1 MRYSNIYYIV
11 TTVVVAPLWVG
22 LVNKFF
28 EGKPI
33 LSIIAIIISSLI
45 LLFVATLAGYDFIK
59 KHDLCYKFQ
68 RWKMDFAVK
77 KTRKKLKKIIRK
89 TKDAS
94 VRNYAFNTLREISP
108 QKIYYGIL
116 NDLAEK
122 ERRPVVKE
130 ILLSQMKQIGEEK

>member
-1 MRYSNIYYIV
+1 MKYSNVYTVI
-11 TTVVVAPLWVG
+11 TTLVVAPLWVG
-22 LVNKFF
+22 LVTKFF

-45 LLFVATLAGYDFIK
+45 LLFVAAVASHDFIK
-59 KHDLCYKFQ
+59 KNDLCYKFQ
-68 RWKMDFAVK
+68 RWKMDFTVNIA
-77 KTRKKLKKIIRK
+77 RKKLKRIIRK
-89 TKDAS
+89 TKHAS
-94 VRNYAFNTLREISP
+94 VRNYAFNKLREISP

-130 ILLSQMKQIGEEK
+130 ILLRQIERTGGEK